1 MSYLYENHM
10 GGLYTSDY
18 YIDPDELYCE
28 QCGDSDW
35 LLGEYETL
43 NEFWNLIE
51 SECDINGS
59 GGYFLQYVYPIMVS
73 EFELPDQLEYDD
85 YDDQLRGFCNTNDD
99 DIINRIEE
107 LIGRKVV
114 SVYEGEV
121 DY

>member
-1 MSYLYENHM
+1 MSYLYEGHL

-18 YIDPDELYCE
+18 YIDPDELHCE

-35 LLGEYETL
+35 LLGEYETISD
-43 NEFWNLIE
+43 FWDLIE
-51 SECDINGS
+51 GECDINGS
-59 GGYFLQYVYPIMVS
+59 GGWCLQYVYPLMVS
-73 EFELPDQLEYDD
+73 EFNIPDKVEYENHERQLM
-85 YDDQLRGFCNTNDD
+85 GFCNAADD

-114 SVYEGEV
+114 SAYEGEV